1 MAIDKPKAKPICG
14 IYMIKCIANDK
25 TYIGSSSNVM
35 RRIKTHKR
43 ELENGSHN
51 NLLLQHEYTK
61 YGADKFVFKV
71 LDKDL
76 EEEIEKL
83 YNELVQTSSENINSD
98 VGFCFSSQNITLI
111 FCLVSSL
118 SKAVVMDE
126 AVFSIINTEI
136 SLICTR
142 IDFSLS
148 RTTI

>member
-14 IYMIKCIANDK
+14 INMIKCIANDK

-76 EEEIEKL
+76 EEELLLAYEKCYMYKYDSMVKYKG
-83 YNELVQTSSENINSD
+83 YNQMNST
-98 VGFCFSSQNITLI
+98 VNHKQFKEAYNKLKERGI
-111 FCLVSSL
+111 F
-118 SKAVVMDE
+118 
-126 AVFSIINTEI
+126 
-136 SLICTR
+136 
-142 IDFSLS
+142 
-148 RTTI
+148 

>member
-25 TYIGSSSNVM
+25 TYIGSSSDVI

-76 EEEIEKL
+76 EEELLLAYEKCYMYK
-83 YNELVQTSSENINSD
+83 YNSMVKYKGYNQMNST
-98 VGFCFSSQNITLI
+98 VNHKQF
-111 FCLVSSL
+111 
-118 SKAVVMDE
+118 KE
-126 AVFSIINTEI
+126 AYNKLRKRGILNV
-136 SLICTR
+136 
-142 IDFSLS
+142 
-148 RTTI
+148 

>member
-25 TYIGSSSNVM
+25 TYIGSSSDVM

-76 EEEIEKL
+76 EEELLLAYEKCYMYK
-83 YNELVQTSSENINSD
+83 YNSMVKYKVYNQMNSTVNHKQFKD
-98 VGFCFSSQNITLI
+98 AYNKLKERGI
-111 FCLVSSL
+111 F
-118 SKAVVMDE
+118 
-126 AVFSIINTEI
+126 
-136 SLICTR
+136 
-142 IDFSLS
+142 
-148 RTTI
+148 

>member
-14 IYMIKCIANDK
+14 IYMIKCIANYK
-25 TYIGSSSNVM
+25 TYIGSSSDVM

-76 EEEIEKL
+76 EEELLLAYEKCYMYK
-83 YNELVQTSSENINSD
+83 YNSMVKYKGYNQMNST
-98 VGFCFSSQNITLI
+98 VNHKQFKEAYNKLKERGI
-111 FCLVSSL
+111 F
-118 SKAVVMDE
+118 
-126 AVFSIINTEI
+126 
-136 SLICTR
+136 
-142 IDFSLS
+142 
-148 RTTI
+148 